1 MVLTARSFS
10 VNGQTSL
17 GSNAATNVNQ
27 GGGPNKAGLVPMKN
41 ITYLRPIALKT
52 AQTRN
57 TLPNMGNPVIFGLQ
71 HTVNPNVSA
80 SRPVGTKGSVPYWN
94 FLGL

>member
-17 GSNAATNVNQ
+17 GSNAATNGKQ

-57 TLPNMGNPVIFGLQ
+57 TLPTINGVFGLK
-71 HTVNPNVSA
+71 HTVNPNVVA

>member
-1 MVLTARSFS
+1 MVLTARAFS

-17 GSNAATNVNQ
+17 GSNAVTNGNQ

-41 ITYLRPIALKT
+41 VTYLRPIALKT

-57 TLPNMGNPVIFGLQ
+57 TLPTINSVFGLK
-71 HTVNPNVSA
+71 HTVHPNVAA
-80 SRPVGTKGSVPYWN
+80 SRPVGSKGSVPYWN